1 MNNNKFTQCPRCN
14 QAIKDDLRFC
24 PHCGHSLAQQSPPKR
39 CPKCGKIAPQGEKFC
54 SSCGTAYT
62 DDPKSKPS
70 VAISKQKKKLI
81 IISGISLILVIATLL
96 LVFLVIIPAQKET
109 YTVKIYTYCKISNL
123 KERKNHKTTLT
134 IEEGDVL
141 GDLSQYKETTWGTGI
156 YRSTFKGWYTDK
168 EGVTPWNPHTDK
180 VQSDM
185 TIYAVYERDN

>member
-1 MNNNKFTQCPRCN
+1 MENNNFALCPRCG
-14 QAIKDDLRFC
+14 QPVQTGTKFC
-24 PHCGHSLAQQSPPKR
+24 PHCGCSLAELSSPKC
-39 CPKCGKIAPQGEKFC
+39 CPNCGKIAPHGEKFC

-62 DDPKSKPS
+62 DTTKTKTRGP
-70 VAISKQKKKLI
+70 ISKGSKKWI
-81 IISGISLILVIATLL
+81 IISGISLVLVIATLL

-123 KERKNHKTTLT
+123 KERKNHKATLT
-134 IEEGDVL
+134 IEEGEVL

-185 TIYAVYERDN
+185 TVYAVYERDN